1 MKKPDSRKYKQTD
14 TWAKWRMIFD
24 EADHLMKDYYYC
36 SCCSAIYNVNIT
48 NSGKC
53 LKIHAMECVP
63 IAKENDR
70 IDTHFSSTYHPNKKR
85 KILIEDR
92 KSITQAA
99 INFVV
104 NDLRPICSVEGDGLN
119 NLLSK
124 MTFIGVKYGAMSV
137 KDLEAS
143 RLIPSRQTVSHSSFS
158 FSFMTVKLES
168 NNIYMENIYS

>member
-1 MKKPDSRKYKQTD
+1 MKRFSTRKYDQQKFPHIIEAINSGKYTVKKPDSRKYKQTD
-14 TWAKWRMIFD
+14 TWAKWRMIYD
-24 EADHLMKDYYYC
+24 EADQLMKDYYYC
-36 SCCSAIYNVNIT
+36 SCCSAIYNVNIS

-99 INFVV
+99 LNFVV
-104 NDLRPICSVEGDGLN
+104 NDLRPICSMEGDGLN
-119 NLLSK
+119 NL
-124 MTFIGVKYGAMSV
+124 SV
-137 KDLEAS
+137 VNYT
-143 RLIPSRQTVSHSSFS
+143 IYFS
-158 FSFMTVKLES
+158 ISEHERTYERA
-168 NNIYMENIYS
+168 